1 MKTQSKI
8 QSIPKVFT
16 GWIRSGKKEP
26 LLHRGSYRLKIK
38 NDKLVYIKGYFLP
51 SEYNKPSEDEYD
63 EFFDFNNKASKE
75 HY

>member
-1 MKTQSKI
+1 MKTQYKI

-16 GWIRSGKKEP
+16 GWIRSGEQEP
-26 LLHRGSYRLKIK
+26 LLNRGSYRLKIK

-51 SEYNKPSEDEYD
+51 SEYNKPSENEYN
-63 EFFDFNNKASKE
+63 EFFDYNSKASKL